1 MAKCLDCKYM
11 ELHVGY
17 PSICNCKESPNY
29 NQKVEAGDGCRYFE
43 EYPAQDYCTKARAAA
58 IKEDWTEAITNF
70 EQAIQLGLPPRDEVL
85 SLAFLADLYLSL
97 GEETIRG
104 EQNFENEEA
113 WEQNDTITKGI
124 NHFEK
129 ALTLDARNMK
139 RFREEYTTPIMGY
152 DPLRHVLFGRMGNA
166 YAFRSYAIKR
176 KRGIDAAISYLQEK
190 LKLLDYLLETFMG
203 DIYFELASLYYF
215 EKKQNALAAIYFKK
229 ATEADAAYPEK
240 MKEDDEMYQEIQTRA
255 QHNLRLLAED
265 PEVATELRKEEK
277 TVKKKINR
285 LRQSITDKL
294 NGAGITAYSLFI
306 EGKTEIEDK
315 EVQEVLSQ
323 IKSIDGE
330 IDGLTHQI
338 EELKAQQ
345 PKGGFLSRLKDKAS
359 STAKTAKI
367 QLELRGQ
374 RKKTEQVMPVLGER
388 LYSSYKKGVPT
399 PSVLQQTWKTVDE
412 LKEEIKHKEAEY
424 SSLEET
430 LEALELYKAD

>member
-1 MAKCLDCKYM
+1 M

-17 PSICNCKESPNY
+17 PSICKCKESPNY
-29 NQKVEAGDGCRYFE
+29 NQKVEAGDGCSYFE
-43 EYPAQDYCTKARAAA
+43 EYPAQDYYTKGRDAA
-58 IKEDWTEAITNF
+58 IKEDWTEATTNL

-85 SLAFLADLYLSL
+85 CLAILADLYLSL
-97 GEETIRG
+97 GVETIKG

-113 WEQNDTITKGI
+113 WEQNDTIAKGI

-139 RFREEYTTPIMGY
+139 RFRVEYTTPIMGY
-152 DPLRHVLFGRMGNA
+152 DSLRHVLFGRMGTA

-190 LKLLDYLLETFMG
+190 LRLFDYLPETWMS
-203 DIYFELASLYYF
+203 DIYFELGSLYCF

-240 MKEDDEMYQEIQTRA
+240 MKEDDEMYQEIQTTA

-277 TVKKKINR
+277 TVKKKIDR
-285 LRQSITDKL
+285 FRQSITDKL

-374 RKKTEQVMPVLGER
+374 RKKMEQVMPVLGER

-412 LKEEIKHKEAEY
+412 LTEEIKHKEAEY

-430 LEALELYKAD
+430 LDALEV

>member
-1 MAKCLDCKYM
+1 M
-11 ELHVGY
+11 ELHAGY

-43 EYPAQDYCTKARAAA
+43 EYPAQDYCTKGRAAVS
-58 IKEDWTEAITNF
+58 KEDWTEAITNF
-70 EQAIQLGLPPRDEVL
+70 EKAIQLGLPPSDEVL
-85 SLAFLADLYLSL
+85 CLADLADIYLFL

-104 EQNFENEEA
+104 EQNFKNEEA
-113 WEQNDTITKGI
+113 WEQNDKITKGI

-139 RFREEYTTPIMGY
+139 RFREEYSSPIMEK
-152 DPLRHVLFGRMGNA
+152 DLLRHVLFGRMGNP
-166 YAFRSYAIKR
+166 YYFRSYAIKR

-190 LKLLDYLLETFMG
+190 LRLLDYLPETWMS
-203 DIYFELASLYYF
+203 DIYFGLGSLYIDRG
-215 EKKQNALAAIYFKK
+215 QNALAAIHFRK

-240 MKEDDEMYQEIQTRA
+240 MKEEDELYQDTQTKA

-277 TVKKKINR
+277 TVKKEIDR

-294 NGAGITAYSLFI
+294 TGAGITAYSLFI

-330 IDGLTHQI
+330 IEGLTHQI

-359 STAKTAKI
+359 STAKSAKI
-367 QLELRGQ
+367 QLDLRSQ
-374 RKKTEQVMPVLGER
+374 RKKKEQVMPVLGER
-388 LYSSYKKGVPT
+388 LYSCHKEGVPT
-399 PSVLQQTWKTVDE
+399 PSVLQKTWKTVDE
-412 LKEEIKHKEAEY
+412 LKGEIKHKEAEY

-430 LEALELYKAD
+430 LESLELYKAD

>member
-1 MAKCLDCKYM
+1 M
-11 ELHVGY
+11 
-17 PSICNCKESPNY
+17 IIF
-29 NQKVEAGDGCRYFE
+29 QKLGC
-43 EYPAQDYCTKARAAA
+43 
-58 IKEDWTEAITNF
+58 
-70 EQAIQLGLPPRDEVL
+70 
-85 SLAFLADLYLSL
+85 
-97 GEETIRG
+97 
-104 EQNFENEEA
+104 
-113 WEQNDTITKGI
+113 
-124 NHFEK
+124 
-129 ALTLDARNMK
+129 
-139 RFREEYTTPIMGY
+139 PIY
-152 DPLRHVLFGRMGNA
+152 ILNWVVF
-166 YAFRSYAIKR
+166 I
-176 KRGIDAAISYLQEK
+176 ISR
-190 LKLLDYLLETFMG
+190 
-203 DIYFELASLYYF
+203 
-215 EKKQNALAAIYFKK
+215 KKQNALAAIYFKK
-229 ATEADAAYPEK
+229 ATEADVAYPEK
-240 MKEDDEMYQEIQTRA
+240 MKEDDEMYQEIQTNA

-277 TVKKKINR
+277 TVKKEIDR

-306 EGKTEIEDK
+306 EGKAEIEDK

-345 PKGGFLSRLKDKAS
+345 PKGGFLSRLKDKTS

-374 RKKTEQVMPVLGER
+374 RKKMEQVMPVLGKR

-412 LKEEIKHKEAEY
+412 LKDEIKHKEAEY